1 MKGRILTGHR
11 PTGPRHLG
19 HLLGT
24 LENWARLQDEYE
36 CFFLIADYHALTTD
50 YEHPRQLP
58 RQVLE
63 VLLDWLAAGID
74 PRRSTILLQSAVPEH
89 AELALLLGMLVTV
102 PRLERNPTYKEL
114 VEQLGLSERASLGLL
129 AYPVLQAADILI
141 YRADA
146 VPVGEDQ
153 LPHIELTREIARRF
167 NSLYGFTFPEPQAL
181 LSATPR
187 LPGTDGRTMHSSYRN
202 TIVLSAAPEEIR
214 EAAAGMVTDPAR
226 IHPTDPGHP
235 EVCPVFAYHRAL
247 APAEAGLVEDACR
260 RGEIGCVGHKR
271 TVAERLVER
280 LEPFRRIRQ
289 EMAGREDTLWD
300 ILREGSQ
307 RARALAQVTLS
318 QVRARMG
325 LAQSALPIALRAR
338 QGADLSG
345 KVCC

>member
-11 PTGPRHLG
+11 ATGPRHLG
-19 HLLGT
+19 HLFGT
-24 LENWARLQDEYE
+24 LEAWARLQEAYE
-36 CFFLIADYHALTTD
+36 CFFLIADYHTLTTD
-50 YEHPRQLP
+50 YEHPQQLP
-58 RQVLE
+58 HRVLE

-114 VEQLGLSERASLGLL
+114 KEQLGLGERASLGLL

-141 YRADA
+141 YRADT

-181 LSATPR
+181 LSTTPR
-187 LPGTDGRTMHSSYRN
+187 LPGTDGRTMHASYGN
-202 TIVLSAAPEEIR
+202 TIALSASPEEIR
-214 EAAAGMVTDPAR
+214 QAVASMVTDPAR

-247 APAEAGLVEDACR
+247 ADAEAGLVEEACR
-260 RGEIGCVGHKR
+260 RGEIGCVAHKR
-271 TVAERLVER
+271 AVAERLVER
-280 LEPFRRIRQ
+280 LEPFRRIRA
-289 EMAGREDTLWD
+289 EMHGRHEVLWD

-307 RARALAQVTLS
+307 RARALAQETLS
-318 QVRARMG
+318 QVRTRMG
-325 LAQSALPIALRAR
+325 LAESALPIAVRAR
-338 QGADLSG
+338 AGTDLSG